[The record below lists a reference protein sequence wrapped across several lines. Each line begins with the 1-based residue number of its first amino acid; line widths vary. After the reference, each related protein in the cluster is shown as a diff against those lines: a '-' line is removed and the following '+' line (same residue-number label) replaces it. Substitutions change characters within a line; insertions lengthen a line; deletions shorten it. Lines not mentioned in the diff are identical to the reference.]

1 MTDTVVSPVV
11 AHMVDLIAGLPRI
24 GLTFPHDPWDRNDI
38 ANVLVSEIDGRRTL
52 RAWWVSGPVMSATQE
67 DIAAGR
73 DSFGNMPQRTWTYT
87 IHGVE
92 GLAPAYPDD
101 IRGPGGDIV
110 TLRANAIAVTD
121 ALDADVLLGGTV
133 PATLP
138 CSWPNQPAHRSFA
151 GLVAVSY
158 IAIVKSVITLGT
170 P

>member
-1 MTDTVVSPVV
+1 MSQDLVV
-11 AHMVDLIAGLPRI
+11 AEIVDLIEALPDI
-24 GLTFPHDPWDRNDI
+24 GKVFAHDPWDRNDI
-38 ANVLVSEIDGRRTL
+38 RNVLVSQIGGQSVL
-52 RAWWVSGPVMSATQE
+52 RAWWVSGPVMAATQE
-67 DIAAGR
+67 DTAAGR

-92 GLAPAYPDD
+92 GLAPAYPGDD
-101 IRGPGGDIV
+101 RGPGGDIV